1 MRFTLTLHDYLS
13 QYIHNITNEDDH
25 CPVCYGRELQHDS
38 KHDVQHVLDC
48 YKADLLYRAL
58 REYKLTKGHNPDG
71 DTLSLLIQLVHE
83 RVSEQMLNC
92 CELLETRCVV
102 D

>member
-13 QYIHNITNEDDH
+13 QYIHNITTDDDH
-25 CPVCYGRELQHDS
+25 CPVCYGRELQHNS
-38 KHDVQHVLDC
+38 SHDVQHVLDC

-58 REYKLTKGHNPDG
+58 KEYKHTRGNTPDG
-71 DTLSLLIQLVHE
+71 HTLSLLIKLVNQ
-83 RVSEQMLNC
+83 RVKDQMVDC
-92 CELLETRCVV
+92 CEFLETQCVV